1 MSSERKKTSMINTC
15 NSQLKREQQQPEN
28 KHERTIT
35 NKQHHSH
42 DEAATIES
50 TSAHGDCNPLEED
63 NLEEI
68 HYFGC
73 GPIVNTMV
81 RHRRSIRTKHV
92 QAACLRDFRLTFC
105 FGGNAS
111 IVPQRGYDVHGLL
124 MTLESRED
132 WKRLLEYDSG
142 NAPTVHHVYPY
153 DDPDHPV
160 ACYLFEIPIPED
172 VSKLD
177 KPIERLP
184 QERYL
189 KLIAQGLRQHGVDD
203 EYVDHQIM
211 AVPFIP
217 NRKPQD
223 YYRFPAQQTPLPKW
237 TWSRYIKKCDKG
249 DKVYFVLGESVFQL
263 NYTDETNPLI
273 KWIKFHGH
281 GKDDCTLAV
290 HKTVVD
296 PEIPTVDE
304 EKDISPLHIAWAEN
318 HCVEVVEQYELSAVK
333 VAMLVKDGEDESING
348 LARRV
353 KSLWPRKK

>member
-1 MSSERKKTSMINTC
+1 MRKTVLMIDNQLNKRDQQSQSDNEQERSTK
-15 NSQLKREQQQPEN
+15 
-28 KHERTIT
+28 
-35 NKQHHSH
+35 KQHTQ
-42 DEAATIES
+42 DEASTIES
-50 TSAHGDCNPLEED
+50 ISTHDECNPLEEEH
-63 NLEEI
+63 LEEI
-68 HYFGC
+68 HYFGF
-73 GPIVNTMV
+73 GPIVNAMV
-81 RHRRSIRTKHV
+81 RHRRCIHTKHV
-92 QAACLRDFRLTFC
+92 QAAYLRDYRLTFC

-111 IVPQRGYDVHGLL
+111 IVPQRGYEVHGLL

-132 WKRLLEYDSG
+132 WKRLLEFDSG

-153 DDPDHPV
+153 DKPDHPV

-223 YYRFPAQQTPLPKW
+223 YYTFPQQRTPLPKW

-249 DKVYFVLGESVFQL
+249 DKLYFILGKSIFQL
-263 NYTDETNPLI
+263 NFTDETNPLA
-273 KWIKFHGH
+273 KWFKFHGH

-304 EKDISPLHIAWAEN
+304 VEDISPLHIAWAEN
-318 HCVEVVEQYELSAVK
+318 HCVEVIEQYEMSAVK
-333 VAMLVKDGEDESING
+333 VALLVKDGEDESINVLG
-348 LARRV
+348 RRM
-353 KSLWPRKK
+353 KRLWPRKK